1 MKLIVWALLLLLQ
14 SASNT
19 FISRARNS
27 GSYGM
32 HAVAAV
38 ASNGVWFINQ
48 IVSIDLILG
57 IIHAGRVTASA
68 AALLALYVGCTVL
81 GSVGMHYIG
90 KTYIE
95 RGNRKVGA

>member
-1 MKLIVWALLLLLQ
+1 MKLVIWTVLLLMQ
-14 SASNT
+14 SAANT

-38 ASNGVWFINQ
+38 ASNGVWIVNQ
-48 IVSIDLILG
+48 LVSLDLLLGVLRTGSIAHALPIVS
-57 IIHAGRVTASA
+57 
-68 AALLALYVGCTVL
+68 LYVVSTVA
-81 GSVGMHYIG
+81 GSVGMHYVG

-95 RGNRKVGA
+95 KGNRKVGA